1 LKRIDFAFGP
11 KDAGME
17 TLAETEQQP
26 IKGVPAPKAARLCVF
41 VCVCVCI
48 GMCMCMYMYACMYIY
63 VYICIYMHI
72 CVCVCMHV
80 CIYMYTYIL
89 IHISLRPS
97 SSLSRGFVRR
107 RLLGCVFVCK
117 L

>member
-1 LKRIDFAFGP
+1 MKRIDFAFGP

-26 IKGVPAPKAARLCVF
+26 IKGVPAPKAARLCVL
-41 VCVCVCI
+41 V
-48 GMCMCMYMYACMYIY
+48 
-63 VYICIYMHI
+63 